1 MSKQSITKLTT
12 DKDAKGNNVQK
23 LLMVEGP
30 ICVSGATTQE
40 SIYEDNANRS
50 FLLIID
56 ESQSHLNEVM
66 HYQRKQQAGLINE
79 TGQEQAKQLLRNSQR
94 LLRKIKII
102 NPYAPQL
109 EIPQC
114 VFKKLRTNMHYL
126 KLIEIITFYHQKQ
139 REIKTDQSGKPYIET
154 AIEDIECANFLVKE
168 TLLRKSDELNGEL
181 RDFFE
186 RLKNT
191 VTAKK
196 VPSFYSKDI
205 REQFR
210 MNPMRINRYLREL
223 ESRGYVGRNGGNR
236 KYGFE
241 YEITAWDEYE
251 KLKSGV
257 NILDEILQKLKEK
270 QV

>member
-1 MSKQSITKLTT
+1 
-12 DKDAKGNNVQK
+12 
-23 LLMVEGP
+23 
-30 ICVSGATTQE
+30 
-40 SIYEDNANRS
+40 
-50 FLLIID
+50 
-56 ESQSHLNEVM
+56 
-66 HYQRKQQAGLINE
+66 
-79 TGQEQAKQLLRNSQR
+79 
-94 LLRKIKII
+94 
-102 NPYAPQL
+102 
-109 EIPQC
+109 
-114 VFKKLRTNMHYL
+114 MHYL

-196 VPSFYSKDI
+196 VQSFYSKDI

-223 ESRGYVGRNGGNR
+223 ESRGYIGRNGGNR

-241 YEITAWDEYE
+241 YEITDWDEYE
-251 KLKSGV
+251 KLKSGI

-270 QV
+270 EV